1 MLFSSWTLSS
11 RSVNCDFFSFLS
23 HAALSNCESHFTK
36 ISSRFFF
43 QIRVKDKKGNLLA
56 PKKNTMA
63 GYKSGI
69 KMEIKERHQLDIF
82 DTCVFPSHD
91 KLWRSVDKMLVKVGR
106 STTTH
111 HEEVRPETMMKI
123 YELLALL
130 VKVLKAGG
138 TDRYDAL
145 LAKLPVELHC
155 SYHNLFQWGAIFIL
169 NMFEVRRGE
178 EGMTFL
184 EVAHFHE
191 FTDEVWDFKY
201 IRKMCQRRKKTTPWA
216 PTLCHG
222 VIPDMEFPSGFNPLE
237 YFKTCLSLLPTEP
250 HKQHHNIFL
259 FPMGRQLSKKF
270 NVHDPEQPLY
280 EQNKKSKI

>member
-1 MLFSSWTLSS
+1 
-11 RSVNCDFFSFLS
+11 
-23 HAALSNCESHFTK
+23 
-36 ISSRFFF
+36 
-43 QIRVKDKKGNLLA
+43 
-56 PKKNTMA
+56 MA

-69 KMEIKERHQLDIF
+69 KMEIIERHQLDIF

-130 VKVLKAGG
+130 VKVVKARG
-138 TDRYDAL
+138 TDGYDAL

-155 SYHNLFQWGAIFIL
+155 NYHNLFQWGAMFIL

-178 EGMTFL
+178 EGMAFL

-201 IRKMCQRRKKTTPWA
+201 IRKIVSEAEKNNPMGSN
-216 PTLCHG
+216 TLCHG

-237 YFKTCLSLLPTEP
+237 YFKTYLSLLPTEP
-250 HKQHHNIFL
+250 HKAHHKIFL

-270 NVHDPEQPLY
+270 NVHDPEQPWY

>member
-1 MLFSSWTLSS
+1 
-11 RSVNCDFFSFLS
+11 
-23 HAALSNCESHFTK
+23 
-36 ISSRFFF
+36 
-43 QIRVKDKKGNLLA
+43 
-56 PKKNTMA
+56 MA

-250 HKQHHNIFL
+250 HKQHHKIL
-259 FPMGRQLSKKF
+259 MGRQLSKKF

-280 EQNKKSKI
+280 EQNKKSMI

>member
-1 MLFSSWTLSS
+1 MGNGGLKPETLAKRKRYYDEVSQLQLPKFSVFSCLSKVFVCTSKPLPSLPSSFWRKQRNLWLSFWSLRRGRRFSVRRCPGMFSMLFSSWTLSS

-69 KMEIKERHQLDIF
+69 KMEIIERHQLDIF

-138 TDRYDAL
+138 T
-145 LAKLPVELHC
+145 PVL
-155 SYHNLFQWGAIFIL
+155 
-169 NMFEVRRGE
+169 
-178 EGMTFL
+178 
-184 EVAHFHE
+184 
-191 FTDEVWDFKY
+191 
-201 IRKMCQRRKKTTPWA
+201 
-216 PTLCHG
+216 
-222 VIPDMEFPSGFNPLE
+222 
-237 YFKTCLSLLPTEP
+237 
-250 HKQHHNIFL
+250 
-259 FPMGRQLSKKF
+259 
-270 NVHDPEQPLY
+270 
-280 EQNKKSKI
+280 

>member
-145 LAKLPVELHC
+145 LAKLHVELHC

-178 EGMTFL
+178 EGMAFL

-201 IRKMCQRRKKTTPWA
+201 IRKIVSEAEKKPHGLQHSAMASSLTWSSHQDSTPWSTSRPA
-216 PTLCHG
+216 SRSYPPSPTSSTTR
-222 VIPDMEFPSGFNPLE
+222 F
-237 YFKTCLSLLPTEP
+237 
-250 HKQHHNIFL
+250 
-259 FPMGRQLSKKF
+259 
-270 NVHDPEQPLY
+270 
-280 EQNKKSKI
+280 

>member
-1 MLFSSWTLSS
+1 
-11 RSVNCDFFSFLS
+11 
-23 HAALSNCESHFTK
+23 
-36 ISSRFFF
+36 
-43 QIRVKDKKGNLLA
+43 
-56 PKKNTMA
+56 MA

-91 KLWRSVDKMLVKVGR
+91 KLSRSVDKMLVKVGR

-145 LAKLPVELHC
+145 LAKLHVELHC

-237 YFKTCLSLLPTEP
+237 YFKTYLSLLPTEP
-250 HKQHHNIFL
+250 HKQHHKIL
-259 FPMGRQLSKKF
+259 MGRQLSKKF

-280 EQNKKSKI
+280 EQNKKSMI

>member
-1 MLFSSWTLSS
+1 MFSMLFSSWTLSS

-155 SYHNLFQWGAIFIL
+155 NYHNFFQWGAMFIL

-237 YFKTCLSLLPTEP
+237 YFKTYLSLLPTEP
-250 HKQHHNIFL
+250 HKQHHKIL
-259 FPMGRQLSKKF
+259 MGRQLSKKF